1 MRYEIKLDR
10 LEQIISN
17 IWGTYKTLEFYQVNK
32 ENILNLNS
40 IDTAGSGKQTDS

>member
-17 IWGTYKTLEFYQVNK
+17 IWGTYKTLEFYQVNI
-32 ENILNLNS
+32 ENILNS

>member
-32 ENILNLNS
+32 EYILNS
-40 IDTAGSGKQTDS
+40 IDTEGSGKQTDS

>member
-32 ENILNLNS
+32 ENILNS
-40 IDTAGSGKQTDS
+40 IDTAGSGKQTDI